1 MEMINKEKLI
11 ELSNRYPKDVK
22 LYNQDIIKL
31 MKLPG
36 QIPGDFDPQL
46 LEFLK
51 LTNGAHIL
59 DYRFYGYKNIEFTPS
74 LHQNMRD
81 KWYEWQHI
89 AGTIIPF
96 VGSSSSFGFGYLE
109 KLPFQGSHPIVYFSE
124 FPEDTT
130 IVGSGFNIF
139 FNIFINYVELSL
151 IQGDNIEVDIDE
163 WPFNTEKLCHL
174 DPYFAEI
181 INSSKVI
188 NMIDSIRRS

>member
-1 MEMINKEKLI
+1 MINKEKLI

-51 LTNGAHIL
+51 LTNGALIL

-81 KWYEWQHI
+81 RWYEWQHI